1 MQRLEDGKLE
11 AQRTSE
17 IRSAVTALKTNLI
30 FCLANLVLFGL
41 SNVMNPNVLGI
52 ICTVFKVLMAVL
64 TTVANFAKVR
74 HVVQESWQNLLTCLY
89 CKCFNEN

>member
-1 MQRLEDGKLE
+1 MQRLEDAKLE

-30 FCLANLVLFGL
+30 FCLVNLVLFGL
-41 SNVMNPNVLGI
+41 SNVVSPNVLAI
-52 ICTVFKVLMAVL
+52 MCIVFKVLLAVL

-74 HVVQESWQNLLTCLY
+74 HMVQESWQNLPNCLF